1 MDSINPDHHICRDI
15 QTDPM
20 RKMATMAGWGDEVR
34 GEGRRRG
41 RVKGLRDEVDLIMKR
56 LRIPWRE
63 RVGGQVR
70 ERESQKETQVVREKR
85 RGQKK
90 G

>member
-1 MDSINPDHHICRDI
+1 M
-15 QTDPM
+15 
-20 RKMATMAGWGDEVR
+20 
-34 GEGRRRG
+34 
-41 RVKGLRDEVDLIMKR
+41 RDEVDLIMKR

-70 ERESQKETQVVREKR
+70 EREKR
-85 RGQKK
+85 RKSQRETEVEIEKERGHKR

>member
-1 MDSINPDHHICRDI
+1 M
-15 QTDPM
+15 
-20 RKMATMAGWGDEVR
+20 GG
-34 GEGRRRG
+34 RRG
-41 RVKGLRDEVDLIMKR
+41 RGRGLRDEVDLIMKR

-70 ERESQKETQVVREKR
+70 EREKR
-85 RGQKK
+85 RESQRETEVEIEKERGHKR

>member
-1 MDSINPDHHICRDI
+1 MTLP
-15 QTDPM
+15 
-20 RKMATMAGWGDEVR
+20 GWGDKRR
-34 GEGRRRG
+34 GEVGG
-41 RVKGLRDEVDLIMKR
+41 VGGEKGLRDEVDLIMKR

-70 ERESQKETQVVREKR
+70 ERERRRESQKETELEREKK
-85 RGQKK
+85 RGHKR

>member
-1 MDSINPDHHICRDI
+1 M
-15 QTDPM
+15 
-20 RKMATMAGWGDEVR
+20 
-34 GEGRRRG
+34 
-41 RVKGLRDEVDLIMKR
+41 RDEVDLIMKR